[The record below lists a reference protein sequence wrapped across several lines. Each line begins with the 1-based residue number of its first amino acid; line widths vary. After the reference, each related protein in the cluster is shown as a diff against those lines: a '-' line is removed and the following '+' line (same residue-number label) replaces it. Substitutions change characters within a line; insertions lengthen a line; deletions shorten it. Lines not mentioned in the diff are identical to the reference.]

1 MGLALSLVSQ
11 MTYERRV
18 SAHPSRKASPAK
30 GERRSCRRALRS
42 PGVPEH
48 GGPGTRAPRNTA
60 VPEHGGPG
68 TRRSRNTAV
77 PEHGGPGTR
86 ARARPGYCPGA
97 TGPSGCH
104 RGGRAG
110 WRTSA
115 WSLNRRTAQGA
126 ESHEC
131 VTYPSAN
138 RGGARRPDS
147 YPVRADH
154 GLRRG
159 HGRAL
164 RPRRLPGP
172 QPEQRRGFHRVHRR
186 FCLPDRH
193 AVRGAQVRVADD
205 RARTSPAT
213 THRNSCPRCSPPC
226 EPAPRP

>member
-48 GGPGTRAPRNTA
+48 GGPGTR
-60 VPEHGGPG
+60 
-68 TRRSRNTAV
+68 RSRNTAV
-77 PEHGGPGTR
+77 PEH
-86 ARARPGYCPGA
+86 RPGYCPGA